1 MKDKVL
7 VVIPYCSEGAQ
18 GRELEYAVAGWRR
31 HFKERHIIVIA
42 GEKHA
47 IADTGKDIITIESTR
62 VSGCEGQYRQHL
74 DYVSC
79 LKKVHEAFPKSR
91 GYIQV
96 ADDCYA
102 VNDFDMTDVLSLKAM
117 PDEICS
123 EATSPNAWKR
133 DAAKTRARLL
143 ADGYPV
149 RNFTTHLPQYFEWQ
163 KVEALWERYD
173 MENESYVIEDLYY
186 NIYYPSRLP
195 IPIRDEYDNLK
206 AGLYFSNISEE
217 GIRAAMK
224 RKIWITNSPNGWT
237 KALDGVLNDY
247 YFGER

>member
-1 MKDKVL
+1 MEKIL

-31 HFKERHIIVIA
+31 HFKERFIIVIA

-47 IADTGKDIITIESTR
+47 IADTGKDIIAIESPR
-62 VSGCEGQYRQHL
+62 VQEREGQYRQHL

-79 LKKVHEAFPKSR
+79 LKKVRAAFPKSK
-91 GYIQV
+91 GFIQV

-102 VNDFDMTDVLSLKAM
+102 VNDFDMTDVLPLKAM
-117 PDEICS
+117 PGEICD
-123 EATSPNAWKR
+123 EAKSPNGWKR

-149 RNFTTHLPQYFEWQ
+149 RDFTTHLPQWFEWR
-163 KVEALWERYD
+163 KAEALWERYD
-173 MENESYVIEDLYY
+173 MENESYLFEDLYY
-186 NIYYPSRLP
+186 NIYYPTRLP
-195 IPIRDEYDNLK
+195 ITIRDEYDNYK
-206 AGLYFSNISEE
+206 AGLYFSNISAE

-224 RKIWITNSPNGWT
+224 RKIWVTNSPTGWT
-237 KALDGVLNDY
+237 DALDGVLNDY
-247 YFGER
+247 YFNEI